1 MGAPFDISIN
11 IESLGFVMHTDTA
24 VAALSALAHDHR
36 LSVFRLLV
44 QAGAA
49 GMAAGA
55 IAEKLRIAPSSLS
68 FHLAQLAQANLVQQ
82 RREGRS
88 IIYSADY
95 AAMNGLM
102 AFLTENCCGGEAC
115 LPAAICTIEGA
126 A

>member
-1 MGAPFDISIN
+1 
-11 IESLGFVMHTDTA
+11 MHTDTA

-36 LSVFRLLV
+36 LAVFRLLV
-44 QAGAA
+44 QAGSA

-55 IAEKLRIAPSSLS
+55 IAEKLRIATSSLS
-68 FHLAQLAQANLVQQ
+68 FHLAQLAQAGLVQQ

-102 AFLTENCCGGEAC
+102 AFLTENCCGGEGC
-115 LPAAICTIEGA
+115 LPAATCNIEGA